1 MSAILFGL
9 LCFIF
14 VIMSVGSLAA
24 LFLFLLE
31 QTSQF
36 FLSHDHLVLLLPLL
50 GIVTGFT
57 YWLFGKKLP
66 TTKKILHGVE
76 DQHALIPFLTALL
89 IFFFTVV
96 SQLVGASTGRES
108 SAVQFGAA
116 LGDFWREIFDK
127 KLKPLRFSRQA
138 FIRSGLAAG
147 FGAVFG
153 VPWAGTLFALEATP
167 SRRWSLRY
175 LPLCW
180 ISSFGAHWIALWWGA
195 HHKVYPVFPALPWN
209 LLLIAKWSCLGIAFG
224 VLAKVFVVLMQYSE
238 KTIFGRISWPWLR
251 PFVGGLA
258 VAALTLMMKETRYN
272 GLGVPL
278 IDAALTSGVQTF
290 DFAWKSLF
298 TILSSASGLKGGEVT
313 PLMAIG
319 ATFGVT
325 ISHWVA
331 LPSLYAASLGL
342 VGVFASASHIPWTGA
357 VMAWE
362 FFGFEAFLPT
372 FIICWLGRRVL
383 GLHGLFSMKEP

>member
-14 VIMSVGSLAA
+14 VIISVGSLSA

-31 QTSQF
+31 RASQF
-36 FLSHDHLVLLLPLL
+36 FLSHEHLIIMLPLL

-57 YWLFGKKLP
+57 YWIFDKKIHS
-66 TTKKILHGVE
+66 TKKILHSV
-76 DQHALIPFLTALL
+76 DDKQIIIPFLTAFL
-89 IFFFTVV
+89 IFTFTVL
-96 SQLVGASTGRES
+96 SQLFGASTGRES
-108 SAVQFGAA
+108 TAVQFGAT
-116 LGDFWREIFDK
+116 LGDFWRDLFEK
-127 KLKPLRFSRQA
+127 RSRPLPFSRQA

-167 SRRWSLRY
+167 SHRWSLRY

-180 ISSFGAHWIALWWGA
+180 ISSFGAHWTALWWGA
-195 HHKVYPVFPALPWN
+195 HHKIYPALPNLPWS
-209 LLLIAKWSCLGIAFG
+209 LLLFAKWTCLGVSFG
-224 VLAKVFVVLMQYSE
+224 VLAKIFVVLMRYFE
-238 KTIFGRISWPWLR
+238 KHIFGRIPWPWLR
-251 PFVGGLA
+251 PFVGGLL
-258 VAALTLMMKETRYN
+258 VAAITLAIKETRYN
-272 GLGVPL
+272 GLGIPL
-278 IDAALTSGVQTF
+278 IDAAITTGVQTF

-298 TILSSASGLKGGEVT
+298 TILSSSSGLKGGEVT

-319 ATFGVT
+319 ATFAVT
-325 ISHWVA
+325 LSGWLA

-342 VGVFASASHIPWTGA
+342 IAVFASASHIPWTGA

-362 FFGFEAFLPT
+362 LFGFEAFLPA
-372 FIICWLGRRVL
+372 FVICWLARKVL
-383 GLHGLFSMKEP
+383 GLHGLFSIND